1 MEQLTHEQFVRIL
14 RSALHYLYDPVQ
26 LRNSPLVGLLN
37 LADEFDTATALR
49 QALTEAVAALRP
61 GEDEP
66 PQSHAWRIY
75 DTLNLQYIRQFPQ
88 ENVATQLGIS
98 GRQLRRERRV
108 ALESL
113 AQVLRAHNS
122 LSSST
127 SLGAIDA
134 DVIKPATDGDQIL
147 SEELVW
153 LTDGQPEQIT
163 SVGETVQ
170 TAIDLV
176 QPLARQWNIP
186 LQIDVQTDLAELPVA
201 QLALRSILLT
211 VLNLAIP
218 RAGSGPIAISA
229 MLSDSQLELT
239 VTCLDSAMST
249 KSFPLEDAA
258 DLETA
263 QNLAAHYGARLL
275 LQRQKGVGF
284 AFTLTLPRPKQ
295 IPVLVI
301 DDNADWLDLLQRYA
315 VDSHFQVTGTRDP
328 EAGRRLAQELQ
339 PALIFL
345 DVMMQNIDGWEILS
359 ALRYE
364 PTTSDIPVVICTVL
378 PVKDL
383 ALALGADAFLQKPV
397 TREQFLHMLDWH
409 VQPSR

>member
-26 LRNSPLVGLLN
+26 LRSSPLVDLLN
-37 LADEFDTATALR
+37 LADEFDTAAALR
-49 QALTEAVAALRP
+49 QTLTKAVATLRP

-108 ALESL
+108 ALEAL
-113 AQVLRAHNS
+113 AQVLRAHYS
-122 LSSST
+122 LPSSSISAT
-127 SLGAIDA
+127 HGDM
-134 DVIKPATDGDQIL
+134 IKPATDGDQTL

-153 LTDGQPEQIT
+153 LTDGQPEQVT
-163 SVGETVQ
+163 SVGEAVQ
-170 TAIDLV
+170 TAVDLV
-176 QPLARQWNIP
+176 QPLARQWTIP

-229 MLSDSQLELT
+229 MLAESELELT
-239 VTCLDSAMST
+239 VTCLDTAMST
-249 KSFPLEDAA
+249 TSFLVEDAA

-263 QNLAAHYGARLL
+263 QNLAAYYGARLL
-275 LQRQKGVGF
+275 LQQQKGTGF
-284 AFTLTLPRPKQ
+284 AFALTLPRPKQ

-315 VDSHFQVTGTRDP
+315 ADSRFQVSGTRDP

-339 PALIFL
+339 PAVIFL

-364 PTTSDIPVVICTVL
+364 PTTSDIPVIICTVL

-397 TREQFLHMLDWH
+397 TQEQFLHMLDRH
-409 VQPSR
+409 VQPSH